1 MQWLVLAAVSHRE
14 AAIDVIGS
22 VEGVDTF
29 ICQKKVEIW
38 SGDTNASLKDGQTQK
53 DRATQLLRSRT
64 GALVKQYRNWHEDK
78 DIIISIQVF
87 SIVSIS
93 IISIIRILAIAIPK
107 DQSFPKS

>member
-38 SGDTNASLKDGQTQK
+38 SGDTDASLKD
-53 DRATQLLRSRT
+53 
-64 GALVKQYRNWHEDK
+64 
-78 DIIISIQVF
+78 
-87 SIVSIS
+87 
-93 IISIIRILAIAIPK
+93 
-107 DQSFPKS
+107 